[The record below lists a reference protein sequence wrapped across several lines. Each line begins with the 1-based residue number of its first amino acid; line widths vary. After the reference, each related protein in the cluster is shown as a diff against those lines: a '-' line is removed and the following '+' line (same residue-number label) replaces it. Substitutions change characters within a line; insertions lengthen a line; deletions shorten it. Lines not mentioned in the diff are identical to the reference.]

1 MVIDQEL
8 ATIPLAKPALQRYNL
23 HEIISECYCENGNGG
38 NVQHRVKLTYLP
50 NEGNILEVL
59 VEKVVD
65 LARVGRIALLGITRV
80 RQATKS
86 EPCHETFKEEKNRCD
101 NI

>member
-1 MVIDQEL
+1 MVIDQEF
-8 ATIPLAKPALQRYNL
+8 ATIPLAKPSLHRYNL
-23 HEIISECYCENGNGG
+23 HEIISECYGEDWNGG
-38 NVQHRVKLTYLP
+38 HVQHWVKLTYLP

-65 LARVGRIALLGITRV
+65 LAGVGRIALLGITLV

-86 EPCHETFKEEKNRCD
+86 KPCHETLKEEKNRCD